1 MDLLAQMA
9 TFVRIVEGKS
19 LSAAAR
25 AQRVSLAAIS
35 RQLSHLEAEL
45 GAPLVVRS
53 TRRMH
58 VTDAGREW
66 YASCVRIL
74 RDLDEARG
82 AVTTGDDVRGT
93 VVVSASMTFGTVFLM
108 PRLTRL
114 AERHPRLV
122 VEVRLDDR
130 LVDMVAEGVDVAV
143 RAGAPPPDSTAFVAQ
158 PLFAMQRI
166 VVAAPRWLRKHG
178 TPRTPAQL
186 SSRPCLVQ
194 VTPAGVL
201 VRWHLQQRSAAAV
214 LADETITTSGPL
226 RSTAPSALRQLALDG
241 AGAVYVPDWLVTDD
255 LASGRLRRVLPGW
268 SSPPIMAWAVYRSE
282 LRGAPRL
289 RAVLDALP
297 RDAG

>member
-9 TFVRIVEGKS
+9 TFVRIVDGKS

-35 RQLSHLEAEL
+35 RQLRSLEAEL
-45 GAPLVVRS
+45 GASLIARS

-58 VTDAGREW
+58 VTDAGRQW

-74 RDLDEARG
+74 RELDEARG
-82 AVTTGDDVRGT
+82 EVATGDDVRGT
-93 VVVSASMTFGTVFLM
+93 VVVSVSMTFGTVNLM

-130 LVDMVAEGVDVAV
+130 LVDMIAEGVDVAV

-158 PLFAMQRI
+158 PLFPSQRI

-178 TPRTPAQL
+178 APRAPAQL

-194 VTPAGVL
+194 VTPAGAL
-201 VRWHLQQRSAAAV
+201 VRWHLRRDG
-214 LADETITTSGPL
+214 ADETVATAGPL
-226 RSTAPSALRQLALDG
+226 RSTAPAALRQLALDG
-241 AGAVYVPDWLVTDD
+241 AGAAYLPDWLVTDD

-297 RDAG
+297 RGAR